1 MSALVA
7 AIPVALAQDFPVRPV
22 RLVVANP
29 PGGTAD
35 LVTRLL
41 AKQFSERWKQPA
53 VVDNRGGAAGLIG
66 TDIVAK
72 AVPDGY
78 TVLVS
83 APGPLTTHMFLGE
96 KLPYRSFE
104 RSRTDHVA
112 CRSAQRVDGEP
123 QSPGQVGCGAD
134 RVHAKANPGKL
145 SYASSGTGN
154 PSHLRWQSS
163 RRNLS
168 DTTPWTILEIEDAT
182 RLFGRDWYP
191 YGVEKNRSDIE
202 QLSAELHEEG
212 LAPKRL
218 SASEILPEFEASLRD
233 SASRRPIQA

>member
-1 MSALVA
+1 M
-7 AIPVALAQDFPVRPV
+7 
-22 RLVVANP
+22 VANP
-29 PGGTAD
+29 PGSTAD

-96 KLPYRSFE
+96 KLPYDPLNDLAPI
-104 RSRTDHVA
+104 TLLAVA
-112 CRSAQRVDGEP
+112 PSVLMVSLKVPAKSVAELIEY
-123 QSPGQVGCGAD
+123 
-134 RVHAKANPGKL
+134 AKANPGKL